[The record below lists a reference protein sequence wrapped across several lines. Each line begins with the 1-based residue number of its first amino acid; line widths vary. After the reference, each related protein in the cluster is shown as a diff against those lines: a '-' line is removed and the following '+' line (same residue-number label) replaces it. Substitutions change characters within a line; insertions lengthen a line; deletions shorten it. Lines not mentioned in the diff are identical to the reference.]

1 MSGLD
6 VKQAVSVAK
15 EYVGN
20 VFADEGLDN
29 LGLEEVEYVDIND
42 EWRITL
48 GFSRPW
54 DRAQS
59 IADVMFPR
67 NPRSYKVVTIGK
79 DGRVLSVKNRETANA
94 G

>member
-20 VFADEGLDN
+20 LFADEGLNN
-29 LGLEEVEYVDIND
+29 LGLEEVDYDDTNEQ
-42 EWRITL
+42 WRITL

-59 IADVMFPR
+59 IADVMFTKH
-67 NPRSYKVVTIGK
+67 PRSYKVVTIGK
-79 DGRVLSVKNRETANA
+79 EGRVLSVKNRETTNA